1 HVLSTPPAFVL
12 SQDQTLRESLSKLG
26 ASAGFWLFR
35 VRDVPPDMTSADS
48 TTLRPVDPKIHCRW
62 HKTR

>member
-1 HVLSTPPAFVL
+1 
-12 SQDQTLRESLSKLG
+12 
-26 ASAGFWLFR
+26 

-48 TTLRPVDPKIHCRW
+48 ITLRPVDPKIHCRW